1 MKRRSRICSQPENL
15 RNVKTPGDRGGGVWI
30 GHRPIGRD
38 HTIRLWRQR
47 LEYLALARSK
57 REMAEVVLEVL
68 VDLIR
73 WDLNFAIVAR
83 VDLQCS
89 GEPLGKI
96 DADLVSTENLGLAGW
111 DKRLDGGI
119 VGDGDV
125 VGVSAAAQAGE
136 DEEHQS
142 ECDECRHDGPLLL
155 CHVLSVERSYRDAVA
170 PIPTTAASAAPGDEL
185 GGRYR
190 LLRSIGRGG
199 SATVFEAEDTSLER
213 RVAIKVLHRQLSSDP
228 AFLDRFR
235 AEARSAAALSHP
247 NVMAVHDWGQ
257 DDAVDGEVPFLVMEL
272 LDGGSLRAILDDGA
286 VLSPSQAIQTGLD
299 ACRGLNYAHNE
310 GLVHRDITPA
320 NLIFSSDGRLHIA
333 DFGLA
338 RALAESGWTEP
349 GKDLVGTA
357 RYASPEQAQGLRLTG
372 ASDVYSLGLI
382 LVEALSGSVPFS
394 ADTMLGTLTARVES
408 DVPIPDV
415 PEKLALVLRA
425 MTQRDPDARPT
436 SNQAGVGLLKAAD
449 GMPRPSA
456 LPLVGLPEPVVEPSG
471 VFAGGGVDV
480 DDAMNSAPDIS
491 IDPDVTVHEVPDAT
505 QVAGTPVVPHPDD
518 PVRRWPWLLVSI
530 AAIAV
535 AAWFGYDEF
544 ADSGPVSVAVPNVV
558 GLSTVDA
565 VEQLGA
571 TWILHEKFDRVSD
584 VPVGVVIRTE
594 PAADQLLEEGTELSY
609 WVSLGRPLVRVP
621 EADLIGRSKEQAAAT
636 LAAIGLVVGDIAE
649 VNSEEVG
656 RGNVISVEAEAPE
669 IQLGEAVH
677 LIVSAGPQS
686 REIPEAGPGTD
697 IESFVENLLVA
708 GLGVDRS
715 EEYDDDVPVGQFV
728 TIDPPPGSNIEKGA
742 TVTLVISK
750 GPIPV
755 AVPST
760 EGRSLGDA
768 LDLIEDAGFLA
779 GELIGP
785 EGADG
790 GLFARC
796 PVIGTDPVAGE
807 ERQPGEALKIFLS
820 GCDDAE

>member
-1 MKRRSRICSQPENL
+1 
-15 RNVKTPGDRGGGVWI
+15 
-30 GHRPIGRD
+30 
-38 HTIRLWRQR
+38 
-47 LEYLALARSK
+47 
-57 REMAEVVLEVL
+57 
-68 VDLIR
+68 
-73 WDLNFAIVAR
+73 
-83 VDLQCS
+83 
-89 GEPLGKI
+89 
-96 DADLVSTENLGLAGW
+96 
-111 DKRLDGGI
+111 
-119 VGDGDV
+119 
-125 VGVSAAAQAGE
+125 
-136 DEEHQS
+136 
-142 ECDECRHDGPLLL
+142 
-155 CHVLSVERSYRDAVA
+155 VA

-185 GGRYR
+185 GGRYL

-257 DDAVDGEVPFLVMEL
+257 DDAVDGELPFLVMEL
-272 LDGGSLRAILDDGA
+272 LDGGSLRAVLDEGA

-299 ACRGLNYAHNE
+299 ACRGLNYAHDE

-320 NLIFSSDGRLHIA
+320 NLMFSSDGRLHIA

-436 SNQAGVGLLKAAD
+436 SNQAGVALLKAAD
-449 GMPRPSA
+449 GMPRPSP
-456 LPLVGLPEPVVEPSG
+456 LPLVGLPEPVAEPSG
-471 VFAGGGVDV
+471 VGGGVDV
-480 DDAMNSAPDIS
+480 DEAMQSPPEIS
-491 IDPDVTVHEVPDAT
+491 IDPDITVHESPDAT

-535 AAWFGYDEF
+535 AGWFGYDQF
-544 ADSGPVSVAVPNVV
+544 ADSGPASVAVPNVV
-558 GLSTVDA
+558 GLSTVAA

-571 TWILHEKFDRVSD
+571 TWDLQEKFDRVSD
-584 VPVGVVIRTE
+584 VPVGVVIRTD
-594 PAADQLLEEGTELSY
+594 PAAGQLLEEGTELSY

-621 EADLIGRSKEQAAAT
+621 GADLVGRSKEQAAAT
-636 LAAIGLVVGDIAE
+636 LAAIGLVVGDIDE
-649 VNSEEVG
+649 VNSEDVG
-656 RGNVISVEAEAPE
+656 LGSVISVDAEAPE
-669 IQLGEAVH
+669 IQLGEEVH
-677 LIVSAGPQS
+677 LIVSAGPS
-686 REIPEAGPGTD
+686 NREIPEPGPGTD
-697 IESFVENLLVA
+697 IESFVESLLVA
-708 GLGVDRS
+708 GLGVDQS
-715 EEYDDDVPVGQFV
+715 EEYDEEVPVGQFV
-728 TIDPPPGSNIEKGA
+728 TIDPPPGSSIGKGA

-750 GPIPV
+750 GPTPV

-768 LDLIEDAGFLA
+768 LNLIEAAGFLA

-820 GCDDAE
+820 GCDEAE